1 MLLHFVCGLHNGKT
15 SATANHVPMHQHS
28 KSLPCLYLGVHDMP
42 GNMSK
47 LLCNIAAIG
56 LQYTYCSSTNIAH
69 LVYAGGQLCTAWPW
83 RLDAAMACNSHEAA
97 GMADFQLGHT
107 LASFHEV
114 LYTDQLFA
122 WLIFVPASIATL
134 WSILA

>member
-1 MLLHFVCGLHNGKT
+1 MQVANFAQLGHGASMLQWL
-15 SATANHVPMHQHS
+15 A
-28 KSLPCLYLGVHDMP
+28 
-42 GNMSK
+42 
-47 LLCNIAAIG
+47 
-56 LQYTYCSSTNIAH
+56 
-69 LVYAGGQLCTAWPW
+69 
-83 RLDAAMACNSHEAA
+83 NSHEAA